1 LHQNLTFAGDYVTR
15 NEINFEV
22 KMRNVRLAIIGN
34 GMVGHRCI
42 EDIINKAEPGQ
53 FDITVFCEEPRV
65 AYDRVHLSSYFLHHS
80 AEQLSLV
87 EENYYAEHNVNVRV
101 GERAVTLNREEKFI
115 LSSSGQRIDYD
126 KLILATGSYP
136 WVPAIVGSDGEDCF
150 VYRTLEDLDAIA
162 RCAKR
167 SKRGAVVGGGLLGLE
182 AAGALMNLGVETHVV
197 EFAPGLMCEQLD
209 AMGGN
214 QLRQKI
220 ESMGV
225 QVHTAK
231 NTQEII
237 QQGETARKTMK
248 FADGSALEVDFIV
261 FSTGIRPQD
270 ALARQSGLTLAPR
283 GGIAINDQ
291 CQTSDADIY
300 AVGEC
305 AAWNQRVFGLVAPG
319 YKMAQVAVDHLLG
332 RDNAFTGADMS
343 AKLKLMGVDV
353 AGIGDAHAR
362 TLGARS
368 YVYLNEQASLY
379 KRLVVSEDNRTLLG
393 AVLVGDTSDY
403 GNLLQLM
410 LNQLPLPE
418 NPESLILPATDG
430 NASTALGTDA
440 LPESAQICSCFDVTK
455 GDIIAAVQAGCQ
467 TLSAVKAQTK
477 AGTGCGG
484 CIPLV
489 TQVLNAELAQQGVEV
504 NHHLCEHFAYSR
516 QELYHLIRVENIRS
530 FEQLLMKYGQG
541 YGCEVCK
548 PTVGSL
554 LASCWNDYVLSPQH
568 APLQDTNDLFL
579 ANMQKDGTYSVIPRS
594 PGGEITPLGLKAIGD
609 IAEEYRLYTKITGSQ
624 RIGMFGAQKDDLP
637 AIWAKLIAAGFETG
651 QAYAKALRMAKTC
664 VGSAWCRFGVGDSLG
679 FGIALENR
687 YKGIRTPHKMKFGV
701 SGCTRECAEA
711 QGKDV
716 GIIATEKGWN
726 LYVCGN
732 GGMKPRHADLLA
744 SDLDDDTLLR
754 YLDRFMVFYIRTA
767 DKLQRT
773 SVWMDN
779 LQGGIDYLR
788 RVIIDDSLGLAE
800 QLEAEL
806 ARLHELSGCEW
817 QQTLQDPAA
826 QRRFR
831 HFINSDKRDAQVQ
844 FVAERDQHRPARPEE
859 RIPVTQ
865 VVTGEDIL

>member
-1 LHQNLTFAGDYVTR
+1 
-15 NEINFEV
+15 
-22 KMRNVRLAIIGN
+22 MRKVRLAIIGN
-34 GMVGHRCI
+34 GMVGHRFI
-42 EDIINKAEPGQ
+42 EDLLDKAAPNTFE
-53 FDITVFCEEPRV
+53 ITVFCEEPRV
-65 AYDRVHLSSYFLHHS
+65 AYDRVHLSSYFLHHK
-80 AEQLSLV
+80 AEELSLV
-87 EENYYAEHNVNVRV
+87 SESFYADNQVNVLI
-101 GERAVTLNREEKFI
+101 GERAIALDRVNKVIHADGGRRVT
-115 LSSSGQRIDYD
+115 YD
-126 KLILATGSYP
+126 KLIIATGSYP
-136 WVPAIVGSDGEDCF
+136 WIPPIKGADGADCF
-150 VYRTLEDLDAIA
+150 VYRTLEDLHAIEA
-162 RCAKR
+162 CAKV

-182 AAGALMNLGVETHVV
+182 AAGALKNLGVETHVV

-209 AMGGN
+209 VMGGN

-225 QVHTAK
+225 RVHTGK

-237 QQGETARKTMK
+237 DGGETARKTMQ
-248 FADGSALEVDFIV
+248 FADGSCLDVDFIV

-270 ALARQSGLTLAPR
+270 ALARQSDLLLAPR

-300 AVGEC
+300 AIGEC
-305 AAWNQRVFGLVAPG
+305 AAWNQRAFGLVAPG

-353 AGIGDAHAR
+353 AGIGDAQGR
-362 TLGARS
+362 TPGALS
-368 YVYLNEQASLY
+368 YVYLDESASLY
-379 KRLVVSEDNRTLLG
+379 KRLIVSGDNKTLLG
-393 AVLVGDTSDY
+393 AVLVGDTGDY

-410 LNQLPLPE
+410 LNKIPLPE
-418 NPESLILPATDG
+418 HPESLILPAQGGSAGT
-430 NASTALGTDA
+430 TLGTDA
-440 LPESAQICSCFDVTK
+440 LPASAQICSCFDVTK
-455 GDIIAAVQAGCQ
+455 GDIVSAVQAGCH
-467 TLSAVKAQTK
+467 TVASIKSETR

-489 TQVLNAELAQQGVEV
+489 TQVLNAELAKQGVEV
-504 NHHLCEHFAYSR
+504 NHHLCEHFSYSR
-516 QELYHLIRVENIRS
+516 QELYHLIQVDKIQS
-530 FEQLLMKYGQG
+530 FEQLLQKYGQG

-554 LASCWNDYVLSPQH
+554 LASCWSDYVLSPQN

-594 PGGEITPLGLKAIGD
+594 PGGEITPQGLRAIGD
-609 IAEEYRLYTKITGSQ
+609 IAEQFSLYTKITGSQ

-637 AIWAKLIAAGFETG
+637 AIWRRLIAAGFETG

-664 VGSAWCRFGVGDSLG
+664 VGSTWCRFGVGDSLG
-679 FGIALENR
+679 FGISLENR

-701 SGCTRECAEA
+701 SGCTRECSEA

-744 SDLDDDTLLR
+744 ADLDNDTLLR
-754 YLDRFMVFYIRTA
+754 YLDRFMMFYIRTA

-773 SVWMDN
+773 SVWLEN
-779 LQGGIDYLR
+779 LEGGIDYLR
-788 RVIIDDSLGLAE
+788 GVIIDDNLGLSGM
-800 QLEAEL
+800 LEAD
-806 ARLHELSGCEW
+806 LSQLRGLSRCEW
-817 QQTLQDPAA
+817 QQTLEDPSA
-826 QRRFR
+826 QTRFR
-831 HFINSDKRDAQVQ
+831 HFINSNQRDPLVQ
-844 FVAERDQHRPARPEE
+844 FVAERAQHRPASPQE

-865 VVTGEDIL
+865 LAAEEKTV